1 MKYLSKQGLGAR
13 ITELRKIKGFSQED
27 LASAI
32 AISRPSLAQ
41 VELGNRNVDVF
52 EMKKITEVLGCSMD
66 DIISTSFSLLE
77 EPTMEYVIKKPAN
90 LLRIDTTK
98 FNFEKFKHTF
108 LYLLE
113 KTAGKINI
121 NEPSIFNL
129 LYFIDF
135 NYYEQY
141 ESHLSTLLY
150 KKIGGQ
156 IIAEN
161 GDQIIK
167 TLLVN
172 ECILRIKTKANTQ
185 NKKKQFRLIP
195 LEKADLTK
203 IKASEKEVIDHVFE
217 LMANWSASSLN
228 EYAFSD
234 LPFLTT
240 KEGKI
245 IKYELAFYREAPY
258 SVRMYQD
265 IN

>member
-1 MKYLSKQGLGAR
+1 MKELSKHDLGNR
-13 ITELRKIKGFSQED
+13 ITALRKLKGFSQED
-27 LASAI
+27 LANAI

-66 DIISTSFSLLE
+66 EIISSNFSILE
-77 EPTMEYVIKKPAN
+77 EPTMEYAVKKSVPSI
-90 LLRIDTTK
+90 RIDTAK
-98 FNFEKFKHTF
+98 FNFEKFKHVF

-129 LYFIDF
+129 LYFADF
-135 NYYEQY
+135 DYYEQY
-141 ESHLSTLLY
+141 ETHLSSILY
-150 KKIGGQ
+150 KKLGNQ

-167 TLLVN
+167 SLIEN
-172 ECILRIKTKANTQ
+172 ESVLRIKTKSSIL
-185 NKKKQFRLIP
+185 NKKIQFRLIP

-203 IKASEKEVIDHVFE
+203 IKASEKETIDHVFE
-217 LMANWSASSLN
+217 LMANWSASALAD
-228 EYAFSD
+228 YANGD
-234 LPFLTT
+234 LPFITT

-245 IKYELAFYREAPY
+245 IKYELAFYRESPY
-258 SVRMYQD
+258 SVRVYQNND
-265 IN
+265 